1 MNHRTQD
8 CPIKISKDNYVA
20 VIFMDLTNTCDAMV
34 RDILIL
40 KFRGYDFYKQPFS
53 LMKNN
58 LTERQERVSTNNN
71 SSTCAN
77 IISEDP
83 QG

>member
-1 MNHRTQD
+1 
-8 CPIKISKDNYVA
+8 
-20 VIFMDLTNTCDAMV
+20 
-34 RDILIL
+34 
-40 KFRGYDFYKQPFS
+40 
-53 LMKNN
+53 MKNS

>member
-1 MNHRTQD
+1 
-8 CPIKISKDNYVA
+8 
-20 VIFMDLTNTCDAMV
+20 
-34 RDILIL
+34 
-40 KFRGYDFYKQPFS
+40 
-53 LMKNN
+53 MKNS

-77 IISEDP
+77 INSGDP